1 MRYYSPKNDKN
12 FYQFQMIKICENDYS
27 VLTLV
32 LLPAMYGRCT
42 MSENNGCYRDA
53 TIHGFIQPT
62 MSARLRSFERFSF
75 RFGKMEFR
83 AKKPSGDWLWP
94 GRSLLDLTSGFNVC
108 GEK

>member
-1 MRYYSPKNDKN
+1 
-12 FYQFQMIKICENDYS
+12 
-27 VLTLV
+27 
-32 LLPAMYGRCT
+32 MYGRCT

-75 RFGKMEFR
+75 RFGRMEFR
-83 AKKPSGDWLWP
+83 AKMPSGDWLWP
-94 GRSLLDLTSGFNVC
+94 GRQKPFLDLTFELIVC